1 MPRKQPRA
9 YRKQRTYRR
18 PRQQSGM
25 RRMEGV
31 LVDTARMGLM
41 IGATG
46 AIVNMS
52 ANMYKSS

>member
-9 YRKQRTYRR
+9 YRKPRGYRG
-18 PRQQSGM
+18 PRQQNGM

-31 LVDTARMGLM
+31 LVDTARMGLLV
-41 IGATG
+41 GATG

-52 ANMYKSS
+52 TNMYKSS